1 MRLIRHG
8 SINKEKTGVVVG
20 DTYYDSSA
28 FGEDYNEAFFA
39 TGGVERLK
47 AFIEKNKGSLP
58 VLPAGV
64 RLGSPVARPSKI
76 VCIGLNY
83 VDHARET
90 GATPPPEPVIFLKS
104 TTALI
109 GPNDDI
115 VIPRNS
121 KKTDWE
127 VELAVVI
134 GKKASYVSEQDAL
147 DYVAG
152 YCLHNDVSE
161 REFQIE
167 RSGTWDKGKG
177 CDTFAPM
184 GPWLATPDEV
194 GDVHNLRLWLTV
206 NGRKMQDGT
215 TSNFIFNIPFLIS
228 YTSQFM
234 TLLPGDVISTGT
246 PAGVGL
252 GMNPNVYLQPGDVVE
267 LGIDKLGVA
276 RQNLKAYADANAT
289 A

>member
-1 MRLIRHG
+1 MKLIRHG
-8 SINKEKTGVVVG
+8 NLNKEKTGIVLDG
-20 DTYYDSSA
+20 KLYDTAA
-28 FGEDYNEAFFA
+28 FGEDYNEAFFES
-39 TGGVERLK
+39 GGLGRLK
-47 AFIEKNKGSLP
+47 AFVEKNGKTLP
-58 VLPAGV
+58 ELPAGA

-83 VDHARET
+83 IDHARET

-104 TTALI
+104 TTALC

-115 VIPRNS
+115 VIPKNS

-127 VELAVVI
+127 VELAIVI
-134 GKKASYVSEQDAL
+134 GKKASYVAEADAL

-177 CDTFAPM
+177 CDTFAPL
-184 GPWLATPDEV
+184 GPWLATADEM
-194 GDVHNLRLWLTV
+194 GDVHQLRLWLTV
-206 NGRKMQDGT
+206 NGKVMQDGT
-215 TSNFIFNIPFLIS
+215 TANLIFNIPFLIA

-252 GMNPNVYLQPGDVVE
+252 GMKPNVYLQPGDVVE
-267 LGIDKLGVA
+267 LGIDHLGKA
-276 RQNLKAYADANAT
+276 KQNVKAYADANA
-289 A
+289 

>member
-1 MRLIRHG
+1 MKLIRHG
-8 SINKEKTGVVVG
+8 NLNKEKTGIVLDG
-20 DTYYDSSA
+20 KLYDTAA
-28 FGEDYNEAFFA
+28 FGEDYNEAFFES
-39 TGGVERLK
+39 GGLGRLK
-47 AFIEKNKGSLP
+47 AFVEKNGKTLP
-58 VLPAGV
+58 ELPAGT

-83 VDHARET
+83 IDHARET
-90 GATPPPEPVIFLKS
+90 GATPPPEPVIFMKS
-104 TTALI
+104 TTALV
-109 GPNDDI
+109 GPNDEI
-115 VIPRNS
+115 IIPRNS

-127 VELAVVI
+127 VELALVI
-134 GKKASYVSEQDAL
+134 GKKASYVEERDAL

-184 GPWLATPDEV
+184 GPWLATADEIPDP
-194 GDVHNLRLWLTV
+194 HKLRLWLTV
-206 NGRKMQDGT
+206 NGKKMQDGT
-215 TSNFIFNIPFLIS
+215 TSNLIFDIPFLIA
-228 YTSQFM
+228 YTSRFM

-252 GMNPNVYLQPGDVVE
+252 GMKPNVYLQPGDVVE
-267 LGIDKLGVA
+267 LGIDNLGTA
-276 RQNLKAYADANAT
+276 RQNVKAYGQE
-289 A
+289 